1 MDKIDKESAYIPF
14 DLAIGL
20 REWNLG
26 AEVGISSRAYELD
39 KVLKHKKGM
48 INGWYGWPNDG
59 KGTFYDW
66 MAVMSAMFEK
76 PGWKF
81 CMFKPED
88 MSAHRLDGQ
97 VHINAVDILHN
108 LMWTYTGK
116 TPYKHIKEKYNVQ
129 QLTKDEYLEA
139 HEWISE
145 HFYIIYPRD
154 RKYKN
159 VFDKFKEMYEKYGI
173 DRFLIDPFRGLILE
187 GKDREAAMNQLFFD
201 AKEFALGTNT
211 IVDFIAH
218 PKSQN
223 EVKVSKK
230 EDAAYR
236 VVDQWMI
243 SGGAAWDNAMDSQ
256 YSIYRPER
264 HLDPTDPKVHFI
276 NLKQRKAEIVGA
288 GRGTYSKI
296 VFDFLEKRYY
306 LDGQCPITGKLK
318 NGRHTAEAQ
327 GDIFAPADRG
337 ATDVPVD
344 PDKLPF

>member
-1 MDKIDKESAYIPF
+1 MDKVKKGLESSYIPF
-14 DLAIGL
+14 DLSIGL
-20 REWNLG
+20 REWNKG
-26 AEVGISSRAYELD
+26 AEVGLSSGAKELD
-39 KVLKHKKGM
+39 GVLKHKPGF

-66 MAVMSAMFEK
+66 QAILSAK
-76 PGWKF
+76 LDGWKF

-88 MSAHRLDGQ
+88 MSAHRMDGQ
-97 VHINAVDILHN
+97 VYVNAVDILHN

-116 TPYKHIKEKYNVQ
+116 TPYKHIAERYHVP

-139 HEWISE
+139 HEWISD
-145 HFYIIYPRD
+145 HFFIVYPRD

-159 VFDKFKEMYEKYGI
+159 ILDEFRFMFDKHGI
-173 DRFLIDPFRGLILE
+173 NRFLIDPFRGLILE

-211 IVDFIAH
+211 ILDFIAH

-230 EDAAYR
+230 EDAAYK

-264 HLDPTDPKVHFI
+264 HLSPVDPKVHFI
-276 NLKQRKAEIVGA
+276 NLKQRKSEIVGA
-288 GRGTYSKI
+288 NRGQYNKI
-296 VFDFLEKRYY
+296 VFNFLEKRYY
-306 LDGQCPITGKLK
+306 LDGICPISGKMM
-318 NGRHTAEAQ
+318 NGRHTADAQ
-327 GDIFAPADRG
+327 GDIFAQGRG
-337 ATDVPVD
+337 EKDVPVD